1 MRRLVG
7 AFCFV
12 VVFAYEVMAAN
23 LAMAALLLNPRRG
36 NRPGFVRF
44 PLRVRRPAAITA
56 LANAITMT
64 PGTMTVDVA
73 PDRSA
78 LLVHVF
84 DLEDPQDVVRRIRSR
99 LERWVAEVFE

>member
-1 MRRLVG
+1 VRLVCL
-7 AFCFV
+7 AA
-12 VVFAYEVMAAN
+12 VFAYEVASAN
-23 LAMAALLLNPRRG
+23 LAMAALILNPKRR

-44 PLRVRRPAAITA
+44 PLRVRSHAAITA

-73 PDRSA
+73 RDRSA

-84 DLEDPQDVVRRIRSR
+84 HLEDPEAVVRRIRSR

>member
-7 AFCFV
+7 AMGLA
-12 VVFAYEVMAAN
+12 VVFAYEVVAAN
-23 LAMAALLLNPRRG
+23 LAMAALILNPRRR

-64 PGTMTVDVA
+64 PGTMTVDVT
-73 PDRSA
+73 PDRGA

-84 DLEDPQDVVRRIRSR
+84 DLEDPEAVVQRIRGR